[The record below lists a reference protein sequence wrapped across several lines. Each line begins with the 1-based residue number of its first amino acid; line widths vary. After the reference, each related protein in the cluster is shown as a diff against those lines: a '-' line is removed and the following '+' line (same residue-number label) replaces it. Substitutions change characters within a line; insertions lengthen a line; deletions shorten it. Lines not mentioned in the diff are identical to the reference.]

1 MIQAKARQFC
11 AEDSGMTAAE
21 KLLQAELP
29 PRPTIL
35 SSLTE
40 QMHSED
46 PDLRRVSELVS
57 ADVGLASAVVKTVN
71 SPYFGL
77 GRQVASVQQAVTFLG
92 LAEVFGI
99 VSGALLRRS
108 FPSKDPL
115 MERLWDEAALR
126 GALMSRL
133 ARALRALAADRAYT
147 CGLFENCG
155 MALLLLHAQGYRE
168 LLLQSAYSAGLP
180 ELERSRYG
188 LDHGALGQ
196 ALVRTW
202 GLPDELALAVR
213 HHHVLAELDGHDVP
227 WTTRQLVALSVMA
240 NEVLAR
246 QSGGSTG
253 TWPEDA
259 RHAAR
264 VLNLSESEMEQEL
277 GAVAATLS
285 DPVNHQ

>member
-1 MIQAKARQFC
+1 M
-11 AEDSGMTAAE
+11 SAAD

-35 SSLTE
+35 ASLTE

-46 PDLRRVSELVS
+46 PDLHRVSELVS

-77 GRQVASVQQAVTFLG
+77 GRHVASVQQAVTFLG

-115 MERLWDEAALR
+115 MERLWDEAVMR

-133 ARALRALAADRAYT
+133 ARELRVLAADRTYT

-155 MALLLLHAQGYRE
+155 MAVLLLQAQGYKE
-168 LLLQSAYSAGLP
+168 VLLHSSHSPGLQA
-180 ELERSRYG
+180 LERTRYG
-188 LDHGALGQ
+188 IDHATLGQ

-202 GLPDELALAVR
+202 GLPDDLALAVR
-213 HHHVLAELDGHDVP
+213 HHHDLAGLDGQDIP
-227 WTTRQLVALSVMA
+227 WTTRQLVTLSVMA
-240 NEVLAR
+240 NEVIAR
-246 QSGGSTG
+246 RSAGPTQ

-259 RHAAR
+259 PSAAR
-264 VLNLSESEMEQEL
+264 VLNLSQSELEQRL
-277 GAVAATLS
+277 GAVGATLS
-285 DPVNHQ
+285 AAVG

>member
-1 MIQAKARQFC
+1 M
-11 AEDSGMTAAE
+11 SGTE

-29 PRPTIL
+29 PRPAIL
-35 SSLTE
+35 VSLTE

-46 PDLRRVSELVS
+46 PDARRVSQLVS

-108 FPSKDPL
+108 FPSKDVH
-115 MERLWDEAALR
+115 MERLWDEAAVR
-126 GALMSRL
+126 GAFMGRL
-133 ARALRALAADRAYT
+133 ARELRVLASDRAYT

-155 MALLLLHAQGYRE
+155 MALLLLHAEDYKAV
-168 LLLQSAYSAGLP
+168 LKQSASAQEQQ

-188 LDHGALGQ
+188 IDHAALGQ
-196 ALVRTW
+196 ALVRSW

-213 HHHVLAELDGHDVP
+213 HHHDLAALEGQRLS
-227 WTTRQLVALSVMA
+227 WTTCQLVALSVAA
-240 NEVLAR
+240 NEALAR
-246 QSGGSTG
+246 QAGGSTPNWG
-253 TWPEDA
+253 RDAAHAGHVLGLATPELEKQI
-259 RHAAR
+259 AA
-264 VLNLSESEMEQEL
+264 L
-277 GAVAATLS
+277 GATL
-285 DPVNHQ
+285 PEPTA